1 MSRLIGWEADHPL
14 TGAEVVGDLLER
26 LMVLANIHC
35 GGSQSSSA
43 MRSVRP
49 TSTMTRW

>member
-1 MSRLIGWEADHPL
+1 MCRLIGCEADHPV
-14 TGAEVVGDLLER
+14 TGAEVLGDVLER
-26 LMVLANIHC
+26 LMALANIHR